1 MILILI
7 LISRKQYFLENFT
20 LRLLTW
26 KYEEKQRLLQF
37 DVKGICQ
44 TKNTPHIQLHKA
56 FTSVYH
62 VSRKQQCESKRINS
76 PVSLDWYI
84 WIYAGK
90 LGIAIRNIFQVPISS
105 LANSAERLIMN
116 QHRVRHPFCQSL
128 IFACFIYFS

>member
-7 LISRKQYFLENFT
+7 LISRKQNFLENFT
-20 LRLLTW
+20 LGLLTW
-26 KYEEKQRLLQF
+26 KYEEKQRLLRF
-37 DVKGICQ
+37 DVEGICQ
-44 TKNTPHIQLHKA
+44 TKNTPHTQLQRA

-90 LGIAIRNIFQVPISS
+90 LGVAVRNIFQVPISS
-105 LANSAERLIMN
+105 LANSAERKADN
-116 QHRVRHPFCQSL
+116 ES
-128 IFACFIYFS
+128 A